1 LAQAISGSS
10 HFFLSLGTGG
20 DLMCSFHFF
29 WFVGISSSLKLQ
41 EAVDGR
47 SLLNFRAKTSDCTTA
62 VKSINTNLA
71 KTGCKGARDAQG
83 DWYEDFCSNTC
94 FGVENGCLESLGF
107 SDHVEAC
114 ATWYK
119 DCCTWDSGEC
129 KRNGGTV
136 EGDPHVTNMNGVK
149 FDIVALGS
157 FCFLS
162 ISENLLQI
170 SDTLLE
176 VNGVVAR
183 TGEMCNQSYIESLH
197 ITGQW
202 IKTITNSTKLEVR
215 AAQNVQSSD
224 ALEVNLNGIWQH
236 SSTLNVSW
244 INSTSEDIFIHPHI
258 SVKVSLASHWGW
270 NYLNL
275 GISDL
280 SNVASNTHL
289 TGLLINDDFTA
300 AATAPTDCTNNFRTL
315 SEQDQSPFLSSVNL
329 RM

>member
-1 LAQAISGSS
+1 MSC
-10 HFFLSLGTGG
+10 SL
-20 DLMCSFHFF
+20 HFF
-29 WFVGISSSLKLQ
+29 WLFVGISFSLKLQ

-62 VKSINTNLA
+62 VKAVYDSEHS
-71 KTGCKGARDAQG
+71 KTGCKGALDVGGA
-83 DWYEDFCSNTC
+83 WEEAFCKNVCTPEGEGPCSQAN
-94 FGVENGCLESLGF
+94 GF
-107 SDHVEAC
+107 SAHIEAC
-114 ATWYK
+114 TAWYK

-129 KRNGGTV
+129 TENGGTV

-149 FDIVALGS
+149 FDVVALGS

-170 SDTLLE
+170 SHTLLE

-183 TGEMCNQSYIESLH
+183 TGEMCKQSYVESLH

-202 IKTITNSTKLEVR
+202 ITTMTNSTKLEVR
-215 AAQNVQSSD
+215 AAQNVQSRG

-244 INSTSEDIFIHPHI
+244 ISSTSEDIFIHSHI
-258 SVKVSLASHWGW
+258 NVKVSLASHWGW